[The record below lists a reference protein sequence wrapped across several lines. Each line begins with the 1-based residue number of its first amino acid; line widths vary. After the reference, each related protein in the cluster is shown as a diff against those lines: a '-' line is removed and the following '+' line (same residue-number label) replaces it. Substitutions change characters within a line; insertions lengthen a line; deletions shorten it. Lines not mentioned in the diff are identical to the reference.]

1 MMRAYVGGSWIEG
14 ERQLEVIN
22 PFNGQLIDRVAECS
36 AAEVEQ
42 AIATAHQAL
51 PQTRQLEPYQRARIL
66 AFIRDRLSE
75 QQELF
80 ARTLAQENGKTIH
93 EARLEITRAVATF
106 DIAVGETTRIY
117 GEAYDLAINP
127 LATRRQAL
135 VRHYPIGVVAAI
147 APFNFPVNLAVHK
160 IAPALATGCPVILKP
175 ASKTPLTALMLAQ
188 IIAESGWPLAAFSV
202 LPCSRTVGQQL
213 VEDERIKLL
222 SFTGSPEV
230 GWPMKRAA
238 GKKKVILELG
248 GNAGLIVDRDVRD
261 WDWLIA
267 RAVMGA
273 FYQCG
278 QVCISV
284 QRIFLHHEIM
294 GEFRSRFKKAAEA
307 LRSGDPLDERTTLG
321 PMIDSANCQ
330 RLQRWIQ
337 EAIDQ
342 GARLVTGHSVAP
354 VGQGNSLAAT
364 ILEEV
369 DARCAV
375 VAEEAF
381 GPVVT
386 LTPVQSMEEAFERV
400 NDSRYGLQ
408 CGLFTNDFQTVMRA
422 FDVLEVGG
430 IIHNDVPSFRVDSMP
445 YGGVKD
451 SGLGREG
458 VRYAMRDMLE
468 ERLLVY
474 RSHCIP
480 PIYMSH

>member
-1 MMRAYVGGSWIEG
+1 MRMRAYIGGSWVETG
-14 ERQLEVIN
+14 RQLDVIN
-22 PFNGQLIDRVAECS
+22 PFDGQCIGQVAECG
-36 AAEVEQ
+36 ADAVDQ
-42 AIATAHQAL
+42 AIDRAHRAL
-51 PQTRQLEPYQRARIL
+51 PQTRQLEPYQRAQIL
-66 AFIRDRLSE
+66 VLIRDRLRE
-75 QQELF
+75 RQETF
-80 ARTLAQENGKTIH
+80 ARTLSQENGKTLH
-93 EARLEITRAVATF
+93 ESRLEITRAVATF
-106 DIAVGETTRIY
+106 DLAAGEASRIY

-175 ASKTPLTALMLAQ
+175 ASKTPLTALMLAE
-188 IIAESGWPLAAFSV
+188 IIAESGWPSEAFSV
-202 LPCSRTVGQQL
+202 VPCGRTVGQQL

-230 GWPMKRAA
+230 GWKMKRQA

-248 GNAGLIVDRDVRD
+248 GNAGLIVDRDVQD
-261 WDWLIA
+261 WDWLIN

-307 LRSGDPLDERTTLG
+307 LCSGDPLDEATTLG
-321 PMIDSANCQ
+321 PMIDSANRQ
-330 RLQRWIQ
+330 RLQQWIQ

-342 GARLVTGHSVAP
+342 GAHLVTGHGVAP
-354 VGQGNSLAAT
+354 VGQGNNLTAT
-364 ILEEV
+364 ILEEA
-369 DARCAV
+369 DARCAI

-386 LTPVQSMEEAFERV
+386 LTPVQSMTEAFERV

-408 CGLFTNDFQTVMRA
+408 CGIFTNDFQTVMRA
-422 FDVLEVGG
+422 FDTLEVGG
-430 IIHNDVPSFRVDSMP
+430 VIHNDVPSFRVDSMP

-468 ERLLVY
+468 ERVLVY
-474 RSHCIP
+474 RR
-480 PIYMSH
+480 